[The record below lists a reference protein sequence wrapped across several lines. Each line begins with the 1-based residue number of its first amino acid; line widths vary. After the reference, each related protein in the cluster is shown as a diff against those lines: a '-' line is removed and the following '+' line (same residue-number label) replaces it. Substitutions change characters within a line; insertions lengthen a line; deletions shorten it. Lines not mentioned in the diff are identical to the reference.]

1 SRLGLVPVDPIAEVD
16 GHPGALALHLLGN
29 GWQVLHV
36 DALAIVV
43 DIVAVVGHL
52 EFRAAD
58 QAVRDQIL
66 VGAPANHGAV
76 AGRLFARVSCCNF
89 RSKMGE
95 SSELSLVSLVLL
107 LSLLSASFSSM
118 CRSPVG
124 SRSAVGFRG
133 LSILAG
139 AAARPLPRLAA
150 ALVRWPLLNLLNLC
164 AGATAKKVQLSR
176 TSSPKVPKMPGQT
189 KQLLQCLLL
198 AAVAISR
205 SSSIA
210 VSGEGG
216 GGNPLPP
223 GSTGSNTV
231 RLADNSHI
239 RGFRRSVSGRDI
251 WHYLGVP
258 YARPPVDNL
267 RFRAPVPLDAP
278 IGLSYREPFDAFYKP
293 KSCYFWPMSKSEFEI
308 NNPALLIWWNN
319 TEMSEDCL
327 YLNVW
332 TPTENQGDK
341 KAVMVWIFGGGFYG
355 GSASLEIYDGAVLA
369 SKGDVVVASMQYRTG
384 AFGFLYLDPDEAPGN
399 MGLMDQRLA
408 MKWIWTNA
416 RYFGGDPSR
425 VTIFGESA
433 GAVSVSLHMLLP
445 ESQKYFSRAIMN
457 SGSALAY
464 WASEDQAR
472 ARHRAYIL
480 AVQLNCYVGHGN
492 RKRIIGC
499 MRHISPEKI
508 QAKLYPIVAKINE
521 ERVPYYNRYQSRIGR
536 RSNLTEPPLYFFYLP
551 LRPVYG
557 TDQNLNPLIVDSLA
571 FEYQLRHRQ
580 KYGFNHWTSKDVL
593 YAFDEHDGDNTFKCP
608 SLPMPEM
615 DAEAMHG
622 YELDYTFGMP
632 MGNRSHIVLEVKQGS
647 SGYKVGENLRR
658 RKCNFWNAQM
668 RNIRNYMQQNVPCIT
683 EPKKS
688 TQNISGGQGRPPA
701 LSSAILVWP
710 GNSLCQPSSVC
721 WVNAAL
727 RNSSESTYL
736 FCSKFKLATMTAI

>member
-1 SRLGLVPVDPIAEVD
+1 
-16 GHPGALALHLLGN
+16 
-29 GWQVLHV
+29 
-36 DALAIVV
+36 
-43 DIVAVVGHL
+43 
-52 EFRAAD
+52 
-58 QAVRDQIL
+58 
-66 VGAPANHGAV
+66 
-76 AGRLFARVSCCNF
+76 
-89 RSKMGE
+89 
-95 SSELSLVSLVLL
+95 
-107 LSLLSASFSSM
+107 
-118 CRSPVG
+118 
-124 SRSAVGFRG
+124 
-133 LSILAG
+133 
-139 AAARPLPRLAA
+139 
-150 ALVRWPLLNLLNLC
+150 
-164 AGATAKKVQLSR
+164 
-176 TSSPKVPKMPGQT
+176 MPGQT

-557 TDQNLNPLIVDSLA
+557 TEFMPEDPRISVQRDNMKKTDLMLGVVKNEGVFWIVYALSSFFLPKTNLSSNKWHIPFWWGSSNPVRKEDAEHLKKVTSIAQRVEKDPPMILAKYFMHSQNLNPLIVDSLA
-571 FEYQLRHRQ
+571 FEYQLPSP

-593 YAFDEHDGDNTFKCP
+593 YAFDELTGDNTFKCP
-608 SLPMPEM
+608 VIDFAEFYLRFLERKASLGNNVWMYSFEHHTESLPMPEWTG
-615 DAEAMHG
+615 AMHG

-632 MGNRSHIVLEVKQGS
+632 FNENFTKNFYKYTPAEEELSRDMLKFWSNFAKTGNPNQPEGTRNIQEHIMTWPPYRMGNRSHIVLEVKQGS

-688 TQNISGGQGRPPA
+688 TQNISGGSRA
-701 LSSAILVWP
+701 TARTSSAILV
-710 GNSLCQPSSVC
+710 G
-721 WVNAAL
+721 
-727 RNSSESTYL
+727 
-736 FCSKFKLATMTAI
+736 LATVFAAVFCLLW